1 MDPDDSTAIVPSAL
15 SVSPKP
21 QLALGRYSLG
31 ARLGA
36 GSVGSV
42 FQATDTTSGNP
53 VVVKFFDGQEDG
65 FSPWA
70 SEMRLVLRFKHPNIV
85 PCLDTGFDDAYKL
98 WVLVFEHA
106 KGGSLR
112 RLLAAGKQLTAL
124 QIARILCDTASA
136 LAYAH
141 SQGVVHRD
149 VKPENIVAQRE
160 GEDSPWL
167 LTDFGSG
174 RFLAH
179 GEVTRSLAGSLEY
192 MAPEILTTGATAAV
206 DQFSLG
212 VMGLELWLGRLP
224 PHRERAEQVALLRG
238 SSGLIGVIARLAA
251 ADPEHRFLS
260 MGEVAAV
267 LSQTLERMKNGEDLV
282 EVLLPYLRNL
292 PGLPEHGVLPLLAE
306 WDGRGGF
313 LDFLV
318 QRGLIERGAAR
329 TIEAI
334 RKGYL
339 DMPLASVFA
348 KAGGGR
354 ATPGEA
360 AAAPR
365 AAAVAAVSELAAAPA
380 VAAVSELA
388 AAPLVAPEQGFA
400 AERQAAA
407 SFSVPAIAEAADAV
421 VVGSLPV
428 GLRRLQATPP
438 RSEPSEAALSAD
450 AGRSSRL
457 RLTRP
462 RVGYRLGRYTLQ
474 EQLGEGATA
483 TIFRA
488 FHEMLHISVAIKSF
502 DRIDQSS
509 DPNGVQ
515 RFLAEAQLLVRLDH
529 PHIVRVL
536 DVDVFEQ
543 FPFIV
548 MEYVGEMSLES
559 QLSTLGQLPASRI
572 ARIGLAV
579 ADALAAATHE
589 GFLHRDVKPANI
601 LERRDGHVKL
611 ADFGI
616 ATYRSAKGQLAD
628 ESAAHGLIMGT
639 PSYISPEQVMQPDAI
654 DFRSDMYSLGAT
666 LYHAATGRPP
676 LDRATVDATLMA
688 HVNEEP
694 PAIQQLVPGFD
705 PQLGQ
710 VIHRMLRKR
719 PAERYPSWDALRTEL
734 RRIVD
739 DDSILEISLVEP
751 GRPAVA
757 DPSRTLDLPVL
768 PPVSAASMPL
778 LEQQVMAP
786 PVARVAPQAPVEK
799 ALPAPSPGPR
809 ALVAASANRLRV
821 LLRDS
826 LGWQEKT
833 AVGLLIFFL
842 LVLSLIILQG
852 GR

>member
-1 MDPDDSTAIVPSAL
+1 MDPDDSTATTPSAL
-15 SVSPKP
+15 SVSPKS

-36 GSVGSV
+36 GAVGSV
-42 FQATDTTSGNP
+42 FQATDTTNGNP

-124 QIARILCDTASA
+124 QIARVLCDTASA

-174 RFLAH
+174 RFLAR

-251 ADPEHRFLS
+251 AEPEHRFLS
-260 MGEVAAV
+260 MGEAAAV
-267 LSQTLERMKNGEDLV
+267 LSQTLDRMKNGEDLV
-282 EVLLPYLRNL
+282 EVLLPHLRNL

-318 QRGLIERGAAR
+318 QRGLIERAAAR

-339 DMPLASVFA
+339 DLPLASVFA
-348 KAGGGR
+348 KAGGVR
-354 ATPGEA
+354 ATGSE
-360 AAAPR
+360 R
-365 AAAVAAVSELAAAPA
+365 AAAMAVSAVVAAPGVAAVSAVVAAPG
-380 VAAVSELA
+380 VA
-388 AAPLVAPEQGFA
+388 
-400 AERQAAA
+400 
-407 SFSVPAIAEAADAV
+407 
-421 VVGSLPV
+421 
-428 GLRRLQATPP
+428 ATPP

-450 AGRSSRL
+450 AGRSSRM

-462 RVGYRLGRYTLQ
+462 RVGYRMGRYTLQ

-488 FHEMLHISVAIKSF
+488 FHEMLQISVAIKSF

-616 ATYRSAKGQLAD
+616 ATYRSAKGQLED
-628 ESAAHGLIMGT
+628 ESAAHGMILGT
-639 PSYISPEQVMQPDAI
+639 PSYISPEQVTQPDSI

-676 LDRATVDATLMA
+676 LDRATVDDTLMA

-705 PQLGQ
+705 PQLSQ
-710 VIHRMLRKR
+710 IVHRMLRKR
-719 PAERYPSWDALRTEL
+719 PADRYPSWDALRTEL

-739 DDSILEISLVEP
+739 DDSVLEISLAEP
-751 GRPAVA
+751 GGPPIP
-757 DPSRTLDLPVL
+757 DQTRTLDLPLL
-768 PPVSAASMPL
+768 PPAPAASLPPL
-778 LEQQVMAP
+778 EPPVMTP
-786 PVARVAPQAPVEK
+786 PVALVAREAPIVQAPPGPQAI
-799 ALPAPSPGPR
+799 
-809 ALVAASANRLRV
+809 VAAYAERLRV
-821 LLRDS
+821 LLRGS
-826 LGWQEKT
+826 LGRQEKV
-833 AVGLLIFFL
+833 AVGLLVFFL

>member
-1 MDPDDSTAIVPSAL
+1 MDPDDSTETAPSTL
-15 SVSPKP
+15 SVSPKS
-21 QLALGRYSLG
+21 QLALGRYLLG
-31 ARLGA
+31 SRLGA
-36 GSVGSV
+36 GAVGSV
-42 FQATDTTSGNP
+42 FQATDTTNGSP

-85 PCLDTGFDDAYKL
+85 PCLDTGFDEGYKL

-112 RLLAAGKQLTAL
+112 RLLASGKQLTAL

-174 RFLAH
+174 RFLAR

-251 ADPEHRFLS
+251 ADPEQRFLS
-260 MGEVAAV
+260 MGEAAAV
-267 LSQTLERMKNGEDLV
+267 LSQALDRMKSGEDLV
-282 EVLLPYLRNL
+282 EVLLPHLRNL

-306 WDGRGGF
+306 WDGRSGF

-318 QRGLIERGAAR
+318 GRGLIDRAAAR

-334 RKGYL
+334 RKGYVDL
-339 DMPLASVFA
+339 PLASVFA
-348 KAGGGR
+348 KAGSAREGAAGHKV
-354 ATPGEA
+354 A
-360 AAAPR
+360 AAR
-365 AAAVAAVSELAAAPA
+365 EVAAVPKVVAAPEVAPIPTVVEAREVAAVPTVVAAPEVAAVPEVAPTPVVAAAPA
-380 VAAVSELA
+380 AATTETA
-388 AAPLVAPEQGFA
+388 AGP
-400 AERQAAA
+400 QAAA
-407 SFSVPAIAEAADAV
+407 VGAAPARSSEVSEVTAAAAAASPPSAPAV
-421 VVGSLPV
+421 GP
-428 GLRRLQATPP
+428 
-438 RSEPSEAALSAD
+438 AAMAAGEVAPSAD
-450 AGRSSRL
+450 AGRSGHM

-488 FHEMLHISVAIKSF
+488 FHDMLQISVAIKSF
-502 DRIDQSS
+502 DRIDQNS

-515 RFLAEAQLLVRLDH
+515 RFLTEAQLLVRLDH

-548 MEYVGEMSLES
+548 MEYVGEVSLES
-559 QLSTLGQLPASRI
+559 QLGNLGQLPASRI

-579 ADALAAATHE
+579 ADALAAATHQ

-616 ATYRSAKGQLAD
+616 ATHRSAKGQLAD
-628 ESAAHGLIMGT
+628 ETAASGMIMGT
-639 PSYISPEQVMQPDAI
+639 PSYISPE
-654 DFRSDMYSLGAT
+654 L
-666 LYHAATGRPP
+666 
-676 LDRATVDATLMA
+676 
-688 HVNEEP
+688 
-694 PAIQQLVPGFD
+694 
-705 PQLGQ
+705 
-710 VIHRMLRKR
+710 
-719 PAERYPSWDALRTEL
+719 
-734 RRIVD
+734 
-739 DDSILEISLVEP
+739 
-751 GRPAVA
+751 
-757 DPSRTLDLPVL
+757 
-768 PPVSAASMPL
+768 
-778 LEQQVMAP
+778 
-786 PVARVAPQAPVEK
+786 
-799 ALPAPSPGPR
+799 
-809 ALVAASANRLRV
+809 
-821 LLRDS
+821 
-826 LGWQEKT
+826 
-833 AVGLLIFFL
+833 
-842 LVLSLIILQG
+842 
-852 GR
+852 